1 MSPLLY
7 NDLNNLFY
15 VLILTHDYYF
25 LIFPGMIKCY
35 VLSLFLLEYRSPS
48 ILFLLLMTP
57 FTLSALPTRLHP
69 SLIFKNREM
78 FFSPKCTV
86 FSSKTSCFHPLLP
99 QYFSYE
105 SFKILYFSHFLPHP
119 QKTHLK

>member
-69 SLIFKNREM
+69 SLIFKNRE
-78 FFSPKCTV
+78 TV
-86 FSSKTSCFHPLLP
+86 FLTKMYCVLFQDILFPSPTSTVLLV
-99 QYFSYE
+99 
-105 SFKILYFSHFLPHP
+105 
-119 QKTHLK
+119 